1 MPECI
6 SIHICQAAVQIS
18 NACWEIYS
26 LEHNIQPNVQMSSD
40 KTIVGGDDSF
50 NIFFTRHQLFHPEQ
64 LITGKEDAA
73 NIYAD
78 GHYTI
83 CKEIIDRV
91 LDQIR
96 KLANQCTDLQGFLV
110 FHSFDGG
117 SGYGFTSVMMENLY
131 VKYGKKSK
139 LEFSM
144 YPGPRFPQL

>member
-26 LEHNIQPNVQMSSD
+26 LEHNIQPNVQMAVLADLES
-40 KTIVGGDDSF
+40 TVIALGPRA
-50 NIFFTRHQLFHPEQ
+50 RHQLFHPEQ

-83 CKEIIDRV
+83 CKEIIDLV

-110 FHSFDGG
+110 FHIFDGG